1 MYLIAFYKLLLE
13 SDVTEEERLG
23 GRRRRNSD
31 SFLCVKPN
39 EDDATLMKLKHAENK
54 WNLDRQR
61 RQFLEEEENKNL
73 RAKIAVKR
81 RLVFQ
86 EEESG
91 KCKNYV

>member
-1 MYLIAFYKLLLE
+1 MYLVAFYKLLLE

-39 EDDATLMKLKHAENK
+39 EDDATLMKLKLAENN
-54 WNLDRQR
+54 WNLERQR
-61 RQFLEEEENKNL
+61 RQFLEEENNNL

-86 EEESG
+86 EGESG
-91 KCKNYV
+91 KCKNFV